1 MKRVTLFTLVLLFA
15 VSFGCSK
22 EGEQD
27 EIKVKNVEEESIG
40 NEDSDPTAEKKEND
54 VEKKNPKKNVKK
66 SGREDK
72 KNTPHKIKP
81 TEANS
86 FVGKSVIV
94 QGYVAS
100 VFMTDKVAYLNFE
113 KKYPDNPLTATIFE
127 KHFSDFDD
135 LTKYENRTVEVK
147 GRVTKY
153 KGKPQIILNSENQI
167 RIVD

>member
-1 MKRVTLFTLVLLFA
+1 MKRVTLFTLILLLA

-27 EIKVKNVEEESIG
+27 EIKVKNLEEESIRD
-40 NEDSDPTAEKKEND
+40 EDSKTTVERDEND
-54 VEKKNPKKNVKK
+54 VEKNNPQQNVESNSRKEK
-66 SGREDK
+66 ENS
-72 KNTPHKIKP
+72 PQKIKP

-86 FVGKSVIV
+86 FVGKNVIV

-113 KKYPDNPLTATIFE
+113 KKYPDNPFTAVVFE
-127 KHFSDFDD
+127 KKFSVFDD

-153 KGKPQIILNSENQI
+153 KGKPQIILNTESQI
-167 RIVD
+167 RIVE

>member
-1 MKRVTLFTLVLLFA
+1 MKRVTLFTLILLLA

-27 EIKVKNVEEESIG
+27 EIKVKNLEEESIRD
-40 NEDSDPTAEKKEND
+40 EDSKNTIEKEENA
-54 VEKKNPKKNVKK
+54 VEKNTPQNNVKE
-66 SGREDK
+66 SGREEK
-72 KNTPHKIKP
+72 KYSTQKIKP

-94 QGYVAS
+94 EGYVAS

-113 KKYPDNPLTATIFE
+113 KKYPDNPFAVVVFE
-127 KHFSDFDD
+127 KKFSVFGD

-153 KGKPQIILNSENQI
+153 KGKPQIILNTESQI
-167 RIVD
+167 RIVE

>member
-1 MKRVTLFTLVLLFA
+1 MKRVTLFTMILLLA

-27 EIKVKNVEEESIG
+27 EIKVKNLDEENIRDEDSKTTIEEE
-40 NEDSDPTAEKKEND
+40 END
-54 VEKKNPKKNVKK
+54 TE
-66 SGREDK
+66 
-72 KNTPHKIKP
+72 KNTPQKNINKSGGEEKKYSTQKIKP

-86 FVGKSVIV
+86 FVGKNVIV
-94 QGYVAS
+94 KGYVAS

-113 KKYPDNPLTATIFE
+113 KKYPDNPFSAVIFE

-153 KGKPQIILNSENQI
+153 KGKPQIILNSEGQI
-167 RIVD
+167 SIVD